1 MLEEEENVNA
11 IRKLTE
17 EFDEVL
23 LVFCQ
28 NRVSIKMLVDVYL
41 TKELLRRFSTCLFL
55 YLFIF

>member
-41 TKELLRRFSTCLFL
+41 TKELLRRFITCLFF